1 MSVPGLTIMVLSA
14 VLVLFMLCRCGMA
27 IAGREHKCE
36 IGSCKTIG
44 SREVQEDFFSVTK
57 SREGLLAVLADGMG
71 KELGG
76 KIAARKIVEVF
87 EELFGE
93 YNALDHPF
101 YFFQKAFQTA
111 NREILKLFD
120 DERGSAVASAV
131 MLQESPRQG
140 EFPVMYYAIVG
151 NVKLAVFRNK
161 ELIPV
166 GNGHTVNVLAQDKY
180 YNGDITREDALAL
193 LNTTRV
199 YNYIGRDN
207 FKDIEFYDT
216 PVQLR
221 KDDIVVLMSDGIYEG
236 MEWKELEGY
245 LGQRTGC
252 RQTAFDVVEHIN
264 QKKGA
269 KDNASI
275 VLIKVGELL

>member
-1 MSVPGLTIMVLSA
+1 MSVPGLTIMALSA

-57 SREGLLAVLADGMG
+57 SSEGLLAVLADGMG

-131 MLQESPRQG
+131 MLQESPRHG
-140 EFPVMYYAIVG
+140 EFPMMYYAIVG
-151 NVKLAVFRNK
+151 NVKLAVFRNG

-180 YNGDITREDALAL
+180 YNGAITREDALAL
-193 LNTTRV
+193 LHTTRV

-236 MEWKELEGY
+236 MEWKELEEY
-245 LGQRTGC
+245 LGQRAGC

>member
-1 MSVPGLTIMVLSA
+1 MSVPSLTITVLA
-14 VLVLFMLCRCGMA
+14 LFLLLFMLCRCIMA
-27 IAGREHKCE
+27 LAEREKKCE
-36 IGSCKTIG
+36 TGSCKTIG
-44 SREVQEDFFSVTK
+44 SREVQEDFFGITK
-57 SREGLLAVLADGMG
+57 SKEGLLAVLADGMG

-76 KIAARKIVEVF
+76 KIAAKKIVEVF

-93 YNALDHPF
+93 YNAADHPF

-140 EFPVMYYAIVG
+140 EFPMMYYAIVG
-151 NVKLAVFRNK
+151 NVKIAVFRNG

-166 GNGHTVNVLAQDKY
+166 GNGHTIDVLAQDKY
-180 YNGDITREDALAL
+180 YHGDITREDALAM
-193 LNTTRV
+193 LNTTRI

-207 FKDIEFYDT
+207 FKNIEFYDT
-216 PVQLR
+216 PIQLR
-221 KDDIVVLMSDGIYEG
+221 KNDVVVLMSDGIYEG
-236 MEWKELEGY
+236 MEWKELEEF
-245 LGQRTGC
+245 LGRKAGC
-252 RQTAFDVVEHIN
+252 QQIALDVVEYIN
-264 QKKGA
+264 GKKGA

-275 VLIKVGELL
+275 VLIKIGELL